1 VSLVI
6 TVPLNSAS
14 CGHVIIVHVQHYRV
28 ERLKGHGPADRE
40 SRLNSNIISTM
51 TTRDE
56 YELNCL
62 IEGEEDTI
70 IVSVPSAAK
79 VKELKQVI
87 YREGELDASPYR
99 LLDLI
104 LWKVGQE
111 FLYHQCG
118 PSPV

>member
-1 VSLVI
+1 
-6 TVPLNSAS
+6 
-14 CGHVIIVHVQHYRV
+14 
-28 ERLKGHGPADRE
+28 
-40 SRLNSNIISTM
+40 M

-62 IEGEEDTI
+62 IEGEKCTI

-87 YREGELDASPYR
+87 YREGELDALQYR
-99 LLDLI
+99 LLDLV
-104 LWKVGQE
+104 LWKVCQG

-118 PSPV
+118 PSLV